1 MHFKSNKKWVR
12 TVSEIL
18 HKTSP
23 VIWKTLGKEDSLWGI
38 SISNLG
44 EKKISN
50 DSITLYKDS
59 SHSKSKFVSAII
71 MISQPLLKAYRA
83 ETLLVTSL
91 VSVVSI

>member
-12 TVSEIL
+12 IVSEIL

-23 VIWKTLGKEDSLWGI
+23 VTRKTLGQEDSLQGM
-38 SISNLG
+38 SISNLD

-59 SHSKSKFVSAII
+59 SHSKSKFISAII
-71 MISQPLLKAYRA
+71 ISQPLLKAYSA
-83 ETLLVTSL
+83 ETLVVTSP
-91 VSVVSI
+91 VSIGSI